1 MPLDCHAS
9 LAMTQGVTK
18 SQDFSTITD
27 ELLTPRI
34 ITLYCYLTE
43 MFKNVVAEVSRSNL
57 GGVGEDGDCRASLA
71 MTKW

>member
-1 MPLDCHAS
+1 MEVLSSAGKDTR
-9 LAMTQGVTK
+9 MTK

-27 ELLTPRI
+27 ELLTPEI

-57 GGVGEDGDCRASLA
+57 GGVGGDGDCRASLA
-71 MTKW
+71 MTIW